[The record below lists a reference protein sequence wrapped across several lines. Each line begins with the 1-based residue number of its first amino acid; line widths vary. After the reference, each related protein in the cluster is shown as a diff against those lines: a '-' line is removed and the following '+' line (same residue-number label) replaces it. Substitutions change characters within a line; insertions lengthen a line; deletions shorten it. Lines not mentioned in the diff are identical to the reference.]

1 MIASVQVDSDKLA
14 EACLY
19 NRTMKI
25 LVIRFSSIG
34 DIVLT
39 SPVVR
44 VLKLQLGAEV
54 HFLCRQSF
62 REVVV
67 HNPHIDRVHTIQKRV
82 REILPVLRREHFDY
96 IIDLHGNLR
105 SWQVKRA
112 LWSVPAQT
120 FDKLNFKKWLLTTFK
135 INLMPAV
142 HIVDRYLATVAV
154 LGLTPDGKGL
164 DYFTGVQDAVDPAS
178 LSPVLAGQRFTAVVV
193 GAAHATKRLPEDRL
207 IELCMRLGG
216 AIVLLGGPS
225 DQAVGERIAAAVGD
239 RVVNVCG
246 RLRLNQSADVLRQAD
261 RVITHDTGLMHIAA
275 AYSKPIVS
283 IWGNTTPA
291 LGMYPYMP
299 EGQAENSILEVSG
312 LACRPCS
319 KIGYDACP
327 KGHFRCMRDIS
338 FEGL

>member
-1 MIASVQVDSDKLA
+1 
-14 EACLY
+14 
-19 NRTMKI
+19 MKI

-44 VLKLQLGAEV
+44 VLKQQLGAEV

-62 REVVV
+62 REVVA

-82 REILPVLRREHFDY
+82 HEILPVLREERFDY

-105 SWQVKRA
+105 SWQVKWA
-112 LWSVPAQT
+112 LWSVPSRT
-120 FDKLNFKKWLLTTFK
+120 FNKLNFRKWLLTTCK

-142 HIVDRYLATVAV
+142 HIVDRYLATVAG
-154 LGLTPDGKGL
+154 LGLTADGKGL
-164 DYFTGVQDAVDPAS
+164 DYFIGEQDAVDPAS
-178 LSPVLAGQRFTAVVV
+178 LSPLLAGNRFTAVVV

-207 IELCMRLGG
+207 TALCDHLDGL
-216 AIVLLGGPS
+216 IVLLGGPS
-225 DQAVGERIAAAVGD
+225 DQAVGERIAAAMGS
-239 RVVNVCG
+239 RVINACG
-246 RLRLNQSADVLRQAD
+246 KLRLNQSADLLRQSD

-275 AYSKPIVS
+275 AYAKPIVS

-291 LGMYPYMP
+291 LGMYPYVS
-299 EGQAENSILEVSG
+299 EGQTENRMLEVSG

>member
-1 MIASVQVDSDKLA
+1 
-14 EACLY
+14 
-19 NRTMKI
+19 MKI

-44 VLKLQLGAEV
+44 VLKQQLEAEV

-62 REVVV
+62 REVVA
-67 HNPHIDRVHTIQKRV
+67 HNPHIDRLHTIQKRV
-82 REILPVLRREHFDY
+82 QEILPVLRKERFDY

-105 SWQVKRA
+105 SWQVKWA
-112 LWSVPAQT
+112 LWSVPSRT
-120 FDKLNFKKWLLTTFK
+120 FDKLNFRKWLFTTCK

-142 HIVDRYLATVAV
+142 HIVDRYLATVAG
-154 LGLTPDGKGL
+154 LGLTADGKGL
-164 DYFTGVQDAVDPAS
+164 DYFVGEQDAVDPAS
-178 LSPVLAGQRFTAVVV
+178 LSPLLAGNRFTAVVV

-207 IELCMRLGG
+207 AALCDRLDGL
-216 AIVLLGGPS
+216 IVLLGGPS
-225 DQAVGERIAAAVGD
+225 DQAVGERIAAAVGS
-239 RVVNVCG
+239 RVINACG
-246 RLRLNQSADVLRQAD
+246 KLRLNQSADLLRQAD

-275 AYSKPIVS
+275 AYAKPIVS

-291 LGMYPYMP
+291 LGMYPYVP
-299 EGQAENSILEVSG
+299 EGQTENRTLEVSG

>member
-1 MIASVQVDSDKLA
+1 
-14 EACLY
+14 
-19 NRTMKI
+19 MKI

-44 VLKLQLGAEV
+44 VLKQQLGAEV

-62 REVVV
+62 REVVA
-67 HNPHIDRVHTIQKRV
+67 HNPHIDRLHTIQKRV
-82 REILPVLRREHFDY
+82 HEILPVLRKERFDY

-105 SWQVKRA
+105 SWQVKWA
-112 LWSVPAQT
+112 LWSVPSRT
-120 FDKLNFKKWLLTTFK
+120 FDKLNFRKWLLTTCK

-142 HIVDRYLATVAV
+142 HIVDRYLATVAG
-154 LGLTPDGKGL
+154 LGLTADGKGL
-164 DYFTGVQDAVDPAS
+164 DYFVGEQDAVDPAS
-178 LSPVLAGQRFTAVVV
+178 LSPLLAENRFTAVVV

-207 IELCMRLGG
+207 AALCDRLDGLV
-216 AIVLLGGPS
+216 VLLGGPS
-225 DQAVGERIAAAVGD
+225 DQAVGERIAAAVGS
-239 RVVNVCG
+239 RVINACG
-246 RLRLNQSADVLRQAD
+246 KLRLNQSADLLRQAD

-275 AYSKPIVS
+275 AYAKPIVS

-291 LGMYPYMP
+291 LGMYPYVP
-299 EGQAENSILEVSG
+299 EGQTENRILEVSG

>member
-1 MIASVQVDSDKLA
+1 
-14 EACLY
+14 
-19 NRTMKI
+19 MKI

-44 VLKLQLGAEV
+44 VLKQQLGAEV

-62 REVVV
+62 REVME
-67 HNPHIDRVHTIQKRV
+67 HNPHIDRLHTIQKQV
-82 REILPVLRREHFDY
+82 REVLPVLRKERFDY

-105 SWQVKRA
+105 SWQVKLA
-112 LWSVPAQT
+112 LWSVPSRT
-120 FDKLNFKKWLLTTFK
+120 FDKLNYRKWLLTTFK

-154 LGLTPDGKGL
+154 LGLASDGKGL
-164 DYFTGVQDAVDPAS
+164 DYFTAAQDAVDPAG
-178 LSPVLAGQRFTAVVV
+178 LSPVLAGKKFTAVVV

-207 IELCMRLGG
+207 TALCALLNGPV
-216 AIVLLGGPS
+216 VLLGGPS

-239 RVVNVCG
+239 KVVNACG
-246 RLRLNQSADVLRQAD
+246 KLRLNQSADLLRQAD

-275 AYSKPIVS
+275 AYAKPIVS

-299 EGQAENSILEVSG
+299 QGQTENRMLEVSG